1 MNRINMPFAGLI
13 AQLIK
18 LNEDREQQYHF
29 FSIVCYN
36 QKIREICDKLSREST
51 ANLEELNRLVIIS
64 PRYWKLCPPFT
75 VSSVSWKEL
84 NAAKD
89 LPDSNFAVIIINR
102 IESRF
107 AALYQSLFSSFPGD
121 QEDAAA
127 IIRSQYRELLKSKS
141 TITHLFMHLN

>member
-1 MNRINMPFAGLI
+1 MNRINMPFTGLI
-13 AQLIK
+13 TQLIK
-18 LNEDREQQYHF
+18 LNEDRQQQYHF
-29 FSIVCYN
+29 FSIVCCH

-51 ANLEELNRLVIIS
+51 DNLEALNKLAIIS
-64 PRYWKLCPPFT
+64 PQYLKVCAPFT
-75 VSSVSWKEL
+75 VSRASWNEL
-84 NAAKD
+84 NAARD

-107 AALYQSLFSSFPGD
+107 TALYQSLFSSFPSD
-121 QEDAAA
+121 QEDAAI